1 MGGFCALTGLA
12 WYWEY
17 DDAER
22 EGMQIHI
29 TEMVASLVNI
39 MVSRHEL
46 RNSRLVE
53 LVDNEGVVHVQ
64 FSARTTDPRMKLLN
78 LIRPQKLQE
87 YGISVQTRWLS
98 THKNIL
104 GDTLSRGKFDLF
116 WEEIRRRGF
125 HCERIINL
133 RTQCPVD
140 LKMRFQTLITLTRD
154 MNAAA
159 VSVDG

>member
-1 MGGFCALTGLA
+1 MLTGLA
-12 WYWEY
+12 WYWEF

-22 EGMQIHI
+22 EGIHIHI

-39 MVSRHEL
+39 LISRHEL

-64 FSARTTDPRMKLLN
+64 FSARTTDPRMKLVN
-78 LIRPQKLQE
+78 LIRRQKLQE
-87 YGISVQTRWLS
+87 FGISVQTRWLI

-104 GDTLSRGKFDLF
+104 GDTLSRGRFDLF
-116 WEEIRRRGF
+116 WKEIRRRGF

-133 RTQCPVD
+133 RTQCPAD
-140 LKMRFQTLITLTRD
+140 LKLMLQTLITLTRD
-154 MNAAA
+154 MNADA
-159 VSVDG
+159 VPVDE